1 MGWRVKRNDFGAVA
15 RALPDA
21 IDGAVQDMGGVE
33 FAIDQLV
40 AHRGPRGFLGRN
52 DLDAVLLQFLGE
64 LQRGLKTFGET
75 LADIA
80 RSLHVTT
87 ADFEHAAE
95 LARCLGF
102 PLDPNLVPL
111 LPA

>member
-1 MGWRVKRNDFGAVA
+1 MPEPMPERPRV
-15 RALPDA
+15 
-21 IDGAVQDMGGVE
+21 
-33 FAIDQLV
+33 LV
-40 AHRGPRGFLGRN
+40 LHGPNLGS
-52 DLDAVLLQFLGE
+52 LGTRE
-64 LQRGLKTFGET
+64 PEVYGRET

-80 RSLHVTT
+80 RLLHVTT

-102 PLDPNLVPL
+102 SLDPNLVPL